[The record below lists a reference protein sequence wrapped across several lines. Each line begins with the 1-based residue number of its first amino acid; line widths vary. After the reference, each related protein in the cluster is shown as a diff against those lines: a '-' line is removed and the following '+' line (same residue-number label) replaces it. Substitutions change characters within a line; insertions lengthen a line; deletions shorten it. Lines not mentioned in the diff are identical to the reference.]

1 MELDVYIINGRG
13 EKGDKFQLGRVINK
27 EGHYY
32 KGEYDAAAQY
42 GSMDE
47 AKEALAKMLN
57 IEAATLT
64 LNQINL

>member
-1 MELDVYIINGRG
+1 MELDVYLICGRG

-32 KGEYDAAAQY
+32 KDEYDAAAQY
-42 GSMDE
+42 SSMDE
-47 AKEALAKMLN
+47 LHEALAKMVNLDKA
-57 IEAATLT
+57 ELT